1 MDSKED
7 KYLDFVLRHYRQ
19 GKLDT
24 QKAYRKFLNE
34 HAVQVKISKPWR
46 PYLFRVAAVLTG
58 IILGIGLYNWLQASE
73 EWIVCTSEQAVKEVW
88 LPDSTL
94 VTLAP
99 GSSVRY
105 EARAFKSRRDVEM
118 QGKAFF
124 QVKRDPQHP
133 FSVQND
139 QAEVQVLGTEFQMAG
154 QADTTEVWVQ
164 SGKVSFSSRKSKK
177 GIILTRG
184 MSAVLASQEGEPKRI
199 EQASPNTIAWKTGF
213 FVYDNTPLEIV
224 LKELS
229 DYYGIRLS
237 ATQTPKH
244 LTGRFSVDNI
254 DEILEI
260 IESTLDIRI
269 EKQH

>member
-34 HAVQVKISKPWR
+34 HAAQVKISKPWR
-46 PYLFRVAAVLTG
+46 PYLFRIAAVIAG
-58 IILGIGLYNWLQASE
+58 IILGIGLYNWLKPSE
-73 EWIVCTSEQAVKEVW
+73 EWIVYTSEQVVKEVR

-105 EARAFKSRRDVEM
+105 EARAFKSQRNVEM

-139 QAEVQVLGTEFQMAG
+139 QAKVQVLGTEFQVASH
-154 QADTTEVWVQ
+154 ADATEVWVQ
-164 SGKVSFSSRKSKK
+164 SGKVSFSSRKNKE

-184 MSAVLASQEGEPKRI
+184 MSAVLVSQEDQPKRI
-199 EQASPNTIAWKTGF
+199 EQAPPNTIAWKTGF
-213 FVYDNTPLEIV
+213 FVYDNTPLDVV
-224 LKELS
+224 LQELS
-229 DYYGIRLS
+229 DYYGIQLA
-237 ATQTPKH
+237 ATQTAKH